1 MKCLGMGPCERT
13 DRVQEGKSSHSLL
26 LAGVFRGGH
35 DVLSKVRLALDPSD
49 QSVTMNI
56 IVR

>member
-1 MKCLGMGPCERT
+1 MGPCERT
-13 DRVQEGKSSHSLL
+13 DRVQEGKSSHLLL

-35 DVLSKVRLALDPSD
+35 EVLAKVRLALDPAD